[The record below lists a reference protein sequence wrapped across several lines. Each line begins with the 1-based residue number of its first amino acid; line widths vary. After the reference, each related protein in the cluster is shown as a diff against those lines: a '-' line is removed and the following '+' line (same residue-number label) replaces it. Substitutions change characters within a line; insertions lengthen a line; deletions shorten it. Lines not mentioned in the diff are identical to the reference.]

1 VNASISGD
9 TSGNGLSRLPRAID
23 LHRPEIVIIELGA
36 NDGLRGLPID
46 VMQDN
51 LAQMIRKSQASGAR
65 VLLAGMLMPPNYGED
80 YTQRFA
86 AAYPELAKEFAIPLI
101 PFFLEGVALDPSL
114 MQEDGLHPNEQAQPL
129 LMETVWTT
137 LEPELQKATG
147 AQSAGGSGQAV
158 ATR

>member
-1 VNASISGD
+1 MAPD
-9 TSGNGLSRLPRAID
+9 RTQLLAQPR
-23 LHRPEIVIIELGA
+23 PGMVEIRTGSPFRDAQHAPDFRVLESF
-36 NDGLRGLPID
+36 D

-86 AAYPELAKEFAIPLI
+86 AAYPELAKKFAIPLI

-137 LEPELQKATG
+137 LEPELQKATA